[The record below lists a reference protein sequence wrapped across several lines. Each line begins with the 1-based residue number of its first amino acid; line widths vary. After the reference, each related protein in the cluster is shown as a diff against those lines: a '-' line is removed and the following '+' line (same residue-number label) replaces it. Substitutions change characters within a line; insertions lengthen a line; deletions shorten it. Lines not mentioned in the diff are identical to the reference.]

1 MAGSAKTMT
10 IIVPTD
16 FSDPSLKAIQYAAML
31 AKEENG
37 KIILFH
43 AVSLHLSATVEEP
56 QFYAAGELE
65 KIENEQL
72 QHLKFQIQKRH
83 PNVQFE
89 SISRT
94 GFPVETIQDIAR
106 ENKADLVVMGTRGA
120 NGIKGML
127 VGSNTASL
135 IQQTEIPV
143 LAVPEESEYSG
154 MKHIVFATNMQKDDI
169 RCLNCIIRLFGVHSP
184 NITLLHIEDGHLRD
198 PEAALHT
205 WFHNDVIP
213 AVSYPHL
220 FSECISETDIVKTL
234 DEYLRDNKVDLLVT
248 ATKKRN
254 FIERIFDRSITKK
267 LVFHTHVPLLALHA
281 HQVKS
286 EMIL

>member
-1 MAGSAKTMT
+1 MGVNVKT

-16 FSDPSLKAIQYAAML
+16 FSDPSLKAIQYATML
-31 AKEENG
+31 AKEESS

-72 QHLKFQIQKRH
+72 HHLKFHIQKRY
-83 PNVQFE
+83 PNILFE
-89 SISRT
+89 CISRT
-94 GFPVETIQDIAR
+94 GFPVETIQVVAR
-106 ENKADLVVMGTRGA
+106 ENNADIIVMGTRGA
-120 NGIKGML
+120 NGIKGIL

-135 IQQTEIPV
+135 IEQTEIPV
-143 LAVPEESEYSG
+143 LAVPEESDYNG
-154 MKHIVFATNMQKDDI
+154 IKRIVFATNMQKDDI
-169 RCLNCIIRLFGVHSP
+169 RCLKCIIRMFGSHTP
-184 NITLLHIEDGHLRD
+184 HITLLHIEDGHLRD
-198 PEAALHT
+198 PEAALHS

-213 AVSYPHL
+213 TVSYPHL
-220 FSECISETDIVKTL
+220 FAECISETDIVKTL
-234 DEYLRDNKVDLLVT
+234 DEYLRSNNVDLLVT
-248 ATKKRN
+248 ATRKRN

-281 HQVKS
+281 HQSKG